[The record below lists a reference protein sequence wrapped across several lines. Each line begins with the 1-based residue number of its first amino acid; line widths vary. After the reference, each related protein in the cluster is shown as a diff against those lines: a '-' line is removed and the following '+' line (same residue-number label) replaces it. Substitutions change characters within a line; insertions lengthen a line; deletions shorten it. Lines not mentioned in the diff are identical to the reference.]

1 MTTSSI
7 NVDTEI
13 LQNDLKKVKKSIS
26 NISEVM
32 RAIKLVLLNVLIT
45 AILYTVTTV
54 LVPIIYHKP
63 VESFR
68 DLTLMIF
75 IGVIFLLIM
84 TLLIFVSIRMK
95 KVEKESLIKNE
106 VFKVLHPRLAAR
118 NFSKEKTQENK
129 DGKEMVRK

>member
-7 NVDTEI
+7 NIDTEG
-13 LQNDLKKVKKSIS
+13 LQKDLKKVKKSIS

-32 RAIKLVLLNVLIT
+32 RAIKLILLNVLIT

-63 VESFR
+63 VECFR
-68 DLTLMIF
+68 DITLMIF

-84 TLLIFVSIRMK
+84 TLLIFISIRMK
-95 KVEKESLIKNE
+95 KLEKESLIKNE

-118 NFSKEKTQENK
+118 NLNKEKTQENK
-129 DGKEMVRK
+129 DGKEMVSK